1 MMMVM
6 VISSL
11 ILCKSLNKAPADESP
26 LPLCNPDNLKLS
38 EVSKNGGFYLLND
51 GSFRYEMDH
60 CRIRRFNSM
69 KASSCLRGLHL
80 VFMGDSLSRYFY
92 LSLASLIGTK
102 HYYANKFTHKSF
114 KMDTGNPILVHHE
127 LPKSILSERDYQDW
141 DLFYQESNTILNE
154 CKSCYEVCDCFRD
167 NNLKWYSDNSE
178 HQQQSC
184 FENRHFRYIPSGDLD
199 DQIND
204 VRISYIQWYGG
215 MPIRGHKLLSFLP
228 RDSSYPAYT
237 KKIASELCPG
247 QELVPVNGTCSR
259 KRRQTS
265 SWNFPEFFTQSI
277 CTGIFEY
284 INSNFTNESLMNEK
298 CQLFEKDILAKIGT
312 THLLLNI
319 GWHDSLSSKN
329 TLEHRG
335 QWFLEKLVNAADKYF
350 TNPYANKTTK
360 QVHLPLVTWRST
372 TAYGPFHG
380 ESDAVAKQYSTTK
393 QKMGYFDVW
402 DITEYL
408 KKIDELILSNNTI
421 ELKRIIKTHKT
432 FDKHIEVNHTNIHIN
447 FVDPAHPQPW
457 VYAEIHNLFLNAI
470 CPIQNNNQRHKKD
483 DKI

>member
-1 MMMVM
+1 
-6 VISSL
+6 
-11 ILCKSLNKAPADESP
+11 
-26 LPLCNPDNLKLS
+26 
-38 EVSKNGGFYLLND
+38 
-51 GSFRYEMDH
+51 
-60 CRIRRFNSM
+60 
-69 KASSCLRGLHL
+69 
-80 VFMGDSLSRYFY
+80 
-92 LSLASLIGTK
+92 
-102 HYYANKFTHKSF
+102 
-114 KMDTGNPILVHHE
+114 
-127 LPKSILSERDYQDW
+127 
-141 DLFYQESNTILNE
+141 
-154 CKSCYEVCDCFRD
+154 
-167 NNLKWYSDNSE
+167 
-178 HQQQSC
+178 
-184 FENRHFRYIPSGDLD
+184 
-199 DQIND
+199 
-204 VRISYIQWYGG
+204 
-215 MPIRGHKLLSFLP
+215 
-228 RDSSYPAYT
+228 
-237 KKIASELCPG
+237 
-247 QELVPVNGTCSR
+247 
-259 KRRQTS
+259 
-265 SWNFPEFFTQSI
+265 
-277 CTGIFEY
+277 
-284 INSNFTNESLMNEK
+284 MNEK
-298 CQLFEKDILAKIGT
+298 CQLFEKDVLAKIGT

-319 GWHDSLSSKN
+319 GWHDGLSSKN